1 MKTMKFKTVSLF
13 WILGLLFISLNSYS
27 QQGKLSRQELKE
39 VRNAQRA
46 ANFYILDSLLN
57 ARSFVLVADFLQN
70 KIGDRINVVP
80 TLNFIK
86 VDQSKGTL
94 QTGSNSR
101 MGYNGVGGVT
111 AEGNIGKWVV
121 YKDEKH
127 FNFRL
132 QFSLLTN
139 IGYYDI
145 FMTVASDGRASATI
159 SGLTSGKLTWDGY
172 LKTVDNARIF
182 KGQLTI

>member
-1 MKTMKFKTVSLF
+1 MKFKSVSLF

-27 QQGKLSRQELKE
+27 QQGRLSRQELKE
-39 VRNAQRA
+39 VRKAQRA
-46 ANFYILDSLLN
+46 ADFYALDSLLN
-57 ARSFVLVADFLQN
+57 ARSFVLEADFLQN

-86 VDQSKGTL
+86 VDESKGIL

-111 AEGNIGKWVV
+111 AEGSIGKWVV

-127 FNFRL
+127 LNFRL
-132 QFSLLTN
+132 QFSLFTN

-145 FMTVASDGRASATI
+145 FMTISSDGRAQATI
-159 SGLTSGKLTWDGY
+159 SGLTSGKLTWDGH
-172 LKTVDNARIF
+172 LERVDNARIY
-182 KGQLTI
+182 KGQNSI